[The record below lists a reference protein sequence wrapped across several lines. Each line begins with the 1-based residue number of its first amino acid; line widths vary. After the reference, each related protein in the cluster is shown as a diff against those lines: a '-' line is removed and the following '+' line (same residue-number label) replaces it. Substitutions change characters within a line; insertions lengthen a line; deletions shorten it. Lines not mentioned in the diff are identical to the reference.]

1 MRDGGAIVVIA
12 FTGNATLSWGYLIC
26 LLLGLFYG
34 VFAGLFAILGGHFG
48 EHHGIES
55 LGHSQAEVSEMGH
68 DPGTVD
74 SGLHL
79 TPLNPVVVSIF
90 LVAFGGTGLATIEL
104 LGWNIGSLAVATP
117 AAFVLAAI
125 TFAIFDKLFSAT
137 QGSSEPGQ
145 QEIVGKEAEVITP
158 IPANGLGEIAY
169 TRRGSRFTAA
179 ARSDSGAAVPKNVIV
194 TVTRIVGHTH
204 YVKCTSVV
212 S

>member
-1 MRDGGAIVVIA
+1 MLISV
-12 FTGNATLSWGYLIC
+12 TGIATLGWGYLIC

-55 LGHSQAEVSEMGH
+55 LGHTATEVSEIGH
-68 DPGTVD
+68 QPGTVD

-90 LVAFGGTGLATIEL
+90 LVAFGGTGLAAMQL
-104 LGWNIGSLAVATP
+104 LDWKLASLAVATP
-117 AAFVLAAI
+117 SAVVLAAI
-125 TFAIFDKLFSAT
+125 TFAIFDKLFSVT
-137 QGSSEPGQ
+137 QGSSDPAQ
-145 QEIVGKEAEVITP
+145 QEIVGKQAEVITP

-179 ARSDSGAAVPKNVIV
+179 ARSASGVAVAKNAIV

-204 YVKCTSVV
+204 YVKSNGGV